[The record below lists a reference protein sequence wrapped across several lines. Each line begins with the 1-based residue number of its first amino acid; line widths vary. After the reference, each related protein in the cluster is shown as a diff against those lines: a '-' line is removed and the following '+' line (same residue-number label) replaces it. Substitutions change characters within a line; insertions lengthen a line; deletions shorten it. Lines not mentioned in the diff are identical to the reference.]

1 MDINNPKENSLS
13 RFSTKVYLP
22 KKMSWLRTPLSLI
35 LDFAL
40 GLKKLTTVYQ
50 ASQGKNPLEFTA
62 DVLKTVRVT
71 FQSGD
76 DSIENI
82 PVTGG
87 CIVVANHPHGMLDGV
102 GMIKV
107 LLEHRKDVRVMANH
121 LLYCFEE
128 LKTSFIG
135 VDPFGGDNAKRFN
148 TKAVLEARKW
158 VKDGGLLVIFPGGE
172 VSSFNWKTWTI
183 IDPTWDSGVSWLAE
197 KTDAPVVPVFI
208 DGRNSIWFQL
218 AGLFH
223 PRLRTILLVQEF
235 LHHKKKVINV
245 YCGPLISSKTL
256 TRLPDALE
264 IARYLRTCTYLIND
278 RNSYRRPFTL
288 RKKESFLNPKKIAE
302 GYTAAS
308 LENEVHNLP
317 KEQCLV
323 SKTSKLEV
331 WYAHADQIPITLKE
345 IGRLR
350 EVTFRSVGEGTG
362 KTEDLDEF
370 DRYYQHLFL
379 WHTET
384 RQVIGG
390 YRLGHAKTIIE
401 QKGDEGLYI
410 CSLFS
415 LATKLRE
422 DLNFALEVGR
432 SFVRIEHQRNYS
444 SLMLLWK
451 GIGRYVALHPSFRYL
466 LGPVSISNDYHPL
479 SQQLIVRFLQGN
491 SMEKER
497 ASLVKPKRPFRLEK
511 KHSKRVD
518 ISISDLEVVGN
529 LLATLE
535 DDNVGIPVLLRQY
548 LKLNGQILGFNV
560 DRDFGNSID
569 CLLWVDLTKTDKIL
583 LKKYMG
589 PENTESFL
597 TRHALDQ
604 KHAPK

>member
-1 MDINNPKENSLS
+1 MDMNSPKNKSMS
-13 RFSTKVYLP
+13 RFSTRAYLP
-22 KKMSWLRTPLSLI
+22 KKLFWLSTPLSFI

-40 GLKKLTTVYQ
+40 GLQKLAAVYQ
-50 ASQGKNPLEFTA
+50 KSRGKNPLDFTTE
-62 DVLKTVRVT
+62 VLKTVRVA

-76 DSIENI
+76 DSIKNI
-82 PVTGG
+82 PAEGG

-107 LLEHRKDVRVMANH
+107 LLERRKDVRVMANH

-128 LKTSFIG
+128 LKTTFIG
-135 VDPFGGDNAKRFN
+135 VDPFGGDHAKRFN

-158 VKDGGLLVIFPGGE
+158 VNDGGLLVIFPGGE
-172 VSSFNWKTWTI
+172 VSSFYWKTRAI
-183 IDPTWDSGVSWLAE
+183 ADPNWDSGVSWLAE
-197 KTDAPVVPVFI
+197 KTNVPVVPVFI
-208 DGRNSIWFQL
+208 DGRNSIWFQI
-218 AGLFH
+218 AGMLH
-223 PRLRTILLVQEF
+223 PRLRTCLLVQEF
-235 LHHKKKVINV
+235 LHHKRKVINV
-245 YCGPLISSKTL
+245 YCGPVISPKTL
-256 TRLPDALE
+256 ARIPDALE

-278 RNSYRRPFTL
+278 RNSYRKPFTL
-288 RKKESFLNPKKIAE
+288 KRDKASSTPEEITD
-302 GYTAAS
+302 GYRVEA
-308 LENEVHNLP
+308 LENEVKNLP

-323 SKTSKLEV
+323 SKTGKLEV
-331 WYAHADQIPITLKE
+331 WYGDADQIPTILKE

-350 EVTFRSVGEGTG
+350 EVAFRDVGEGTG
-362 KTEDLDEF
+362 KTEDIDEF
-370 DRYYQHLFL
+370 DQYYQHLFL

-384 RQVIGG
+384 CQVIGG
-390 YRLGHAKTIIE
+390 YRLGRAKHIIE
-401 QKGDEGLYI
+401 QKGYEGLYI

-415 LATKLRE
+415 LSAKLRD

-451 GIGRYVALHPSFRYL
+451 GIGRYVALNPSFRYL

-497 ASLVKPKRPFRLEK
+497 SSLVKPKRPFRLER

-535 DDNVGIPVLLRQY
+535 DDTIGIPVLLRQY

-560 DRDFGNSID
+560 DRAFGNSID
-569 CLLWVDLTKTDKIL
+569 CLLWVDLTKTDEIL

-589 PENTESFL
+589 PENVKIFL
-597 TRHALDQ
+597 AKQSNNSSR
-604 KHAPK
+604 

>member
-1 MDINNPKENSLS
+1 MDSNNSIENSIG
-13 RFSTKVYLP
+13 RFSTRAYIPEKL
-22 KKMSWLRTPLSLI
+22 SWLSTPLSFV
-35 LDFAL
+35 LDFGL
-40 GLKKLTTVYQ
+40 GLRKLAAVYQ
-50 ASQGKNPLEFTA
+50 KSRGKDPLDFTT
-62 DVLKTVRVT
+62 DVLKTVKVT

-76 DSIENI
+76 NSIDNI
-82 PVTGG
+82 PLNGG

-102 GMIKV
+102 GMIKI
-107 LLEHRKDVRVMANH
+107 LLERRKDVRVMANH

-128 LKTSFIG
+128 LKTTFIG
-135 VDPFGGDNAKRFN
+135 VDPFGGDRAKRFN

-158 VKDGGLLVIFPGGE
+158 VNDGGLLVIFPGGE
-172 VSSFNWKTWTI
+172 VSSFNLKVRAI
-183 IDPTWDSGVSWLAE
+183 VDPVWDSGVSWLAE
-197 KTDAPVVPVFI
+197 KTNVPVVPVFI
-208 DGRNSIWFQL
+208 DGRNSIWFQI
-218 AGLFH
+218 AGVVH
-223 PRLRTILLVQEF
+223 PKLRTTLLVQEF
-235 LHHKKKVINV
+235 LHHKRKVINV
-245 YCGPLISSKTL
+245 YCGPMISAKSLI
-256 TRLPDALE
+256 RLPDALE

-278 RNSYRRPFTL
+278 RNSYRKPFTL
-288 RKKESFLNPKKIAE
+288 KREKIPLAPEEISDGYKAE
-302 GYTAAS
+302 ALA
-308 LENEVHNLP
+308 NEVHKLP

-323 SKTSKLEV
+323 SKTGKLEV
-331 WYAHADQIPITLKE
+331 WYAHADQIPITLRE

-350 EVTFRSVGEGTG
+350 ELTFRDVGEGTG

-379 WHTET
+379 WHTEA

-390 YRLGHAKTIIE
+390 YRLGHAKNIIE
-401 QKGDEGLYI
+401 QKGYDGLYI

-415 LATKLRE
+415 LAPKLNE

-451 GIGRYVALHPSFRYL
+451 GIGRYVSLHPSCRYL

-497 ASLVKPKRPFRLEK
+497 SSLVKPKRPFRVEK

-529 LLATLE
+529 LLTTLE
-535 DDNVGIPVLLRQY
+535 DDTIGIPVLLRQY

-560 DRDFGNSID
+560 DRAFGNSID
-569 CLLWVDLTKTDKIL
+569 CLLWVDLTKTDEIL

-589 PENTESFL
+589 RENAEAFL
-597 TRHALDQ
+597 DRHAGIN
-604 KHAPK
+604 KI